1 MDENDRQ
8 EVENAPEYDIPA
20 LRAALLAHLGE
31 HASVY
36 PKALEAK
43 FPRILARIVEDW
55 GKPDLDAYL
64 ESLMVSDRA
73 GRQGFPADV
82 AMEVFSLSTLYGSL
96 GLAPKKVAGVGWA
109 GIEDA
114 EFFKHHVTRDSE

>member
-1 MDENDRQ
+1 MDQNENS
-8 EVENAPEYDIPA
+8 EAKAEPEYDIPA
-20 LRAALLAHLGE
+20 LRAALLAHLGD

-55 GKPDLDAYL
+55 GKPSLDAYL
-64 ESLMVSDRA
+64 ESLMVSDRS

-82 AMEVFSLSTLYGSL
+82 AMEVFSLSTLYSSL

-114 EFFKHHVTRDSE
+114 EFFKHHVTRESE